1 MPPWYRIQTADEFA
15 AWPKRCIVIYP
26 PFSSSFSLFPL
37 LLLKINKC
45 MNKYFIY
52 SEGLSL
58 ARWRDFVPEVVNS
71 INRFNKK
78 TLPKS
83 RIKLLTEFFTRKTV
97 HLPNLEQFF
106 KFNLDEEVLV
116 DLSTLKRKEMNYKWS
131 LHPGKKIETWSFL
144 IFYSILFYSILFYS
158 ILFYSILPH
167 R

>member
-1 MPPWYRIQTADEFA
+1 
-15 AWPKRCIVIYP
+15 
-26 PFSSSFSLFPL
+26 
-37 LLLKINKC
+37 
-45 MNKYFIY
+45 
-52 SEGLSL
+52 L

-144 IFYSILFYSILFYS
+144 IFYSILFYSIL
-158 ILFYSILPH
+158 PH